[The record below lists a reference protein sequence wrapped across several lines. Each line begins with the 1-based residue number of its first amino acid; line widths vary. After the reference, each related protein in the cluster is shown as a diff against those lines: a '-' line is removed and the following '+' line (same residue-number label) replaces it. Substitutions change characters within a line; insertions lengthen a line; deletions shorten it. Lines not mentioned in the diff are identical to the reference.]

1 MYSPPFRPLTEEEDE
16 AVVKQINDTKP
27 DFIWIG
33 LGAPKQ
39 EKWMA
44 AHAGMLHGV
53 MLGVGAGFDF
63 HAGTVRRA
71 PGWMQELLSG
81 MAVSADAGSET
92 PDSTIYGYKFL
103 RLFIMSGKKT
113 SF

>member
-53 MLGVGAGFDF
+53 ARGVVGRFRF
-63 HAGTVRRA
+63 PCETVRRA
-71 PGWMQELLSG
+71 PGWMQELCSW
-81 MAVSADAGSET
+81 SW
-92 PDSTIYGYKFL
+92 YCF
-103 RLFIMSGKKT
+103 RLMRVIRNA
-113 SF
+113 